1 MKTRCCGRSRP
12 PVAWSVWILCGAV
25 MGWLDISSF
34 DATRRPPAMPILRVA
49 SKLLIANQPI
59 AAPHE
64 IHADHAAGG
73 LDRAND
79 LIFMR
84 HEPTLFTTF
93 R

>member
-1 MKTRCCGRSRP
+1 MFGTSR
-12 PVAWSVWILCGAV
+12 LHRRLKAV
-25 MGWLDISSF
+25 ISLPRRR
-34 DATRRPPAMPILRVA
+34 TRRPPAIPILRVA
-49 SKLLIANQPI
+49 SKLLLANQPI
-59 AAPHE
+59 AAPYK

>member
-1 MKTRCCGRSRP
+1 MFGASRLQRRLKAVKPLPRCR
-12 PVAWSVWILCGAV
+12 
-25 MGWLDISSF
+25 
-34 DATRRPPAMPILRVA
+34 TRRPPAMPILRVA
-49 SKLLIANQPI
+49 SKLLITNQPI